1 MDTLKIDQITSLFGQ
16 FMKGLRL
23 GGLAIWSELDLT
35 MPQLKVLMVLFSRG
49 QTSVGDLAE
58 ILETKPP
65 NISWILDRLVEQ
77 KLVEREHDLV
87 DRRVVYNRLTP
98 KAKRLIS
105 QLIQMRVERFKK
117 ILTRL
122 SPAELAQIEQS
133 LITLNEAVRRENI
146 KEKRRSDGSG
156 HCCR

>member
-23 GGLAIWSELDLT
+23 SELAIWSELDLT

-49 QTSVGDLAE
+49 QTSVSDLAE

-77 KLVEREHDLV
+77 KLVERDHDSV
-87 DRRVVYNRLTP
+87 DRRVVYNWLTP
-98 KAKRLIS
+98 KAKKLIS

-117 ILTRL
+117 ILTGL

-133 LITLNEAVRRENI
+133 LITLNEAVRRENT
-146 KEKRRSDGSG
+146 KEKRQSDGSC